1 MEGRNQTNRRLIT
14 NRHKILTMVESS
26 VNNSSFMKFVYQ
38 IHESMLN
45 HKIMMVYEGE
55 VTQDITKAFTEL
67 AQKNLEE
74 DPNAPIPIKKRVYHV
89 MVECLQNIGK
99 HSDNIESGEPETPG
113 TGIFMVSRTAA
124 GFSVI
129 TGNPIATVRIPDITA
144 MLEKVNG
151 MDQEQIKTYYKE
163 AILASR
169 LSEKGGAGLGFI
181 DIVKKTGHKIE
192 YHFEKINDVT
202 SFFIVKTLIS

>member
-1 MEGRNQTNRRLIT
+1 MIDSTL
-14 NRHKILTMVESS
+14 
-26 VNNSSFMKFVYQ
+26 NSQETSFMKFVYQ
-38 IHESMLN
+38 THNSMVDK
-45 HKIMMVYEGE
+45 KIMMVYEGD

-74 DPNAPIPIKKRVYHV
+74 DEKTAVPIKKRVYHV

-113 TGIFMVSRTAA
+113 SGIFMVSKTEN

-129 TGNPIATVRIPDITA
+129 TGNPIANTRIEEIKG
-144 MLEKVNG
+144 MIEKVNA
-151 MDQEQIKTYYKE
+151 MDQEQIKAYYKE
-163 AILASR
+163 KILASR

-181 DIVKKTGHKIE
+181 DMKKKTGNKIE
-192 YHFEKINDVT
+192 YHFEKINEMT